1 MSNKV
6 RNRNILAP
14 SKKDML
20 FVLLELR
27 KRSKLTE
34 EEYYRAIDMVQQ
46 GKY

>member
-1 MSNKV
+1 MIRD
-6 RNRNILAP
+6 RNLTKP

-20 FVLLELR
+20 FVLRELR